1 MHPMSTRSFDVVKTF
16 GEVSMRRSRKISSQ
30 TQAGWIQYPKPVINE
45 KQTNNRSNHIMI
57 KWKSSLK
64 LMKEKWMGKNEE
76 QENTYKK
83 GFKLVRIL
91 VKWLNSPFHIGS
103 SFWDQLVIY

>member
-1 MHPMSTRSFDVVKTF
+1 MGTNIYTYMIHIYTYTYVTQDCTDLHPLKSMHPMSTRSFDVVKTF

-30 TQAGWIQYPKPVINE
+30 TLAGWIQYPKPVINE

-64 LMKEKWMGKNEE
+64 LVKEK
-76 QENTYKK
+76 
-83 GFKLVRIL
+83 
-91 VKWLNSPFHIGS
+91 
-103 SFWDQLVIY
+103 